1 MKFPLKTITTS
12 AVMIALLAIS
22 WLSCNKDNTPQSTT
36 VIKCV
41 SCANGGLCLNDT
53 CRCPAGFEGLTCQ
66 TLSFQKFMG
75 TWTVTEKGSAT
86 GAASSYNIE
95 IEENINSVTTV
106 SITELDNPYYPSS
119 FNAIIANI
127 NADSIFIPSQ
137 VIGSA
142 YIVGKGFFKASTTT
156 GLSSKI
162 TMKYQLRDTITGIT
176 NDFGY
181 NNSADSPSVWS
192 QE

>member
-12 AVMIALLAIS
+12 AVMMALFATT
-22 WLSCNKDNTPQSTT
+22 WLSCNKDNTPKSTT

-41 SCANGGLCLNDT
+41 SCANGGICLNDT
-53 CRCPAGFEGLTCQ
+53 CRCPAGYEGLTCQ
-66 TLSFQKFMG
+66 TLSIEKFISE
-75 TWTVTEKGSAT
+75 WVVSEKGSTTSAP
-86 GAASSYNIE
+86 SPYSID

-106 SITELDNPYYPSS
+106 SITQLDNPYYSSS

-156 GLSSKI
+156 GLGNKI
-162 TMKYQLRDTITGIT
+162 TMRYQLRDTITGIT
-176 NDFGY
+176 DDFGY
-181 NNSADSPSVWS
+181 NNPADSPSVWT